1 MDTLPNILKRRWK
14 AAIVGLTIGGLAI
27 PYAAESL
34 KSHSPEEAE
43 ALDQIHKLSY
53 VFKERT
59 ATQCASTTPGN
70 LFVGFKSMDGAER
83 TFNTIKKLYDTPQEQ
98 AETLQFLA
106 DNNVRLHASSSR
118 IDSIYAVFYNDTKK
132 NEKTLIVQSG
142 AWDFANF
149 NTQMKDLIERMKIGD
164 LLAHDGKTVIFNNEY
179 ARIPF
184 KDIITL
190 PDLTATSFA
199 ALPEAPKNTPVDIF
213 DYTWKN
219 PCSDAP
225 AMGK

>member
-1 MDTLPNILKRRWK
+1 MSMLTKLQKHWK
-14 AAIVGLTIGGLAI
+14 PLITIATVSMVAL

-34 KSHSPEEAE
+34 TSPSPEDEE
-43 ALDQIHKLSY
+43 ALDHLHRLSY

-59 ATQCASTTPGN
+59 MAQCAPTTPGHP
-70 LFVGFKSMDGAER
+70 FVGFKSKDGAER
-83 TFNTIKKLYDTPQEQ
+83 TFNAIKKLYNTPQEQ

-106 DNNVRLHASSSR
+106 DNNVRLHASSSGT
-118 IDSIYAVFYNDTKK
+118 DGIYAVFYNDTKK

-149 NTQMKDLIERMKIGD
+149 NTQLKDLIERMKTGD

-199 ALPEAPKNTPVDIF
+199 ALPEAPKNTPAYVNDRK
-213 DYTWKN
+213 WVN
-219 PCSDAP
+219 PCADTLTP
-225 AMGK
+225 GK